1 MTRGGQLHG
10 GRKDSRVFLPAA
22 SAIHYLKEV
31 GP

>member
-1 MTRGGQLHG
+1 MSPVDGWTVD
-10 GRKDSRVFLPAA
+10 GRTAVFLPAA